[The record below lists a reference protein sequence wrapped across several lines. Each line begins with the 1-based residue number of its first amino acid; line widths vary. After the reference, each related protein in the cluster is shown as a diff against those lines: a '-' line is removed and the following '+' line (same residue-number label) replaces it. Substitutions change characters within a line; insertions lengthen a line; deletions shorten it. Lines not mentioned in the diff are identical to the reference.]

1 MFDIRLKEN
10 FKLFVS
16 GPSRCGKTF
25 FISELL
31 ENIETFAKD
40 PPETIL
46 YIYKVW
52 QTKFDEMK
60 SVVDGFIEDNENVVH
75 QIKELALGQRIFVIF
90 DDLINSKSLVDI
102 ATLFTVDGRHMNMSM
117 AFLTQRMF
125 VNNEHFRQISQ
136 NCDYFCI
143 FKNPRNSSEIR
154 TLAQQ
159 LTPGSLELIEIY
171 KEATKNPFSYLLI
184 NLTQECDPNVKYL
197 SHVFD
202 ENYSLKAYQLQ

>member
-46 YIYKVW
+46 YIYKIW

-75 QIKELALGQRIFVIF
+75 QLKELALGQRVFVIF

-143 FKNPRNSSEIR
+143 FKNPRNFSEIR

-159 LTPGSLELIEIY
+159 LTPGSLDLIEIY

-184 NLTQECDPNVKYL
+184 NLTQECDPSVKYL

-202 ENYSLKAYQLQ
+202 ENHSLKAYQLQ

>member
-31 ENIETFAKD
+31 ENIDTFSKD
-40 PPETIL
+40 PPETVL

-75 QIKELALGQRIFVIF
+75 QLKELALGQRVFVIF

-136 NCDYFCI
+136 NCDYFCV

-159 LTPGSLELIEIY
+159 LTPGSLDLIEIY

-184 NLTQECDPNVKYL
+184 NLTQECDPSIKYL
-197 SHVFD
+197 SHIFD
-202 ENYSLKAYQLQ
+202 ESHSLKVYQLQ

>member
-31 ENIETFAKD
+31 ENIDTFAKD
-40 PPETIL
+40 PPETVL
-46 YIYKVW
+46 YIYKIW

-75 QIKELALGQRIFVIF
+75 QLKELALGQRVFVIF

-136 NCDYFCI
+136 NCDYFCV

-159 LTPGSLELIEIY
+159 LTPGSLSLIEIY

-184 NLTQECDPNVKYL
+184 NLTQECDPSVKYL
-197 SHVFD
+197 SHIFD
-202 ENYSLKAYQLQ
+202 ENHSLKAYQLQ

>member
-1 MFDIRLKEN
+1 MFDVRLKEN
-10 FKLFVS
+10 FKVFIS

-25 FISELL
+25 FISKLL
-31 ENIETFAKD
+31 ENIETFAKE

-52 QTKFDEMK
+52 QSKFDEMK
-60 SVVDGFIEDNENVVH
+60 SVVNGFIEDNENIIQ
-75 QIKELALGQRIFVIF
+75 QIKGISHGQRIFVIF
-90 DDLINSKSLVDI
+90 DDMINSKSLEDI

-117 AFLTQRMF
+117 VFLTQRMF
-125 VNNEHFRQISQ
+125 VNNEYFRQISQ
-136 NCDYFCI
+136 NCDYFCV

-159 LTPGSLELIEIY
+159 LTPGSLSLIEIY
-171 KEATKNPFSYLLI
+171 KEATRSPFSYLFI
-184 NLTQECDPNVKYL
+184 NLTQECDSNVKYI

-202 ENYSLKAYQLQ
+202 ENHSLKVYLL